1 MKDEEIHMTVKI
13 NAKDLGIRKPVEVNE
28 TNKNIKKTLKVQM
41 KLEAFGNIDA
51 ESMTDEEAYST
62 FIKNQYEANEAT
74 TEYIADLLHLS
85 ESQIDKLEDL
95 ESSKTDEL
103 FAQIVQKI
111 MHIDQIV
118 DGDEDDG
125 TPSKTTDISG
135 DAGRD

>member
-41 KLEAFGNIDA
+41 KLEALGNIDA
-51 ESMTDEEAYST
+51 ENMTDEEAYSV
-62 FIKNQYEANEAT
+62 FLKNQYEANEAT
-74 TEYIADLLHLS
+74 TEYIADMLRLS

-95 ESSKTDEL
+95 DSDKTDEL
-103 FAQIVQKI
+103 FAQIIQKV

-118 DGDEDDG
+118 DGDEDDS
-125 TPSKTTDISG
+125 TPSGTADVSG
-135 DAGRD
+135 NAGRD